1 LQSAVDFYVIFQ
13 YCSVRTSALF
23 RYVHEVMREQITF
36 LTVIDSCGV
45 IWLGTSLRS

>member
-1 LQSAVDFYVIFQ
+1 MQSAVDIYVIFQ

-23 RYVHEVMREQITF
+23 LYRHEMLGEQITF

-45 IWLGTSLRS
+45 ICLCTSLRP

>member
-1 LQSAVDFYVIFQ
+1 MQSAVDFYVIYQ

-23 RYVHEVMREQITF
+23 LCLHEMLEEQITF

-45 IWLGTSLRS
+45 TWLGTSSRP